1 MAFLHEASKGTTI
14 PELDLFDILPTQTAS
29 EYMYKLDVRP
39 MSVVSDGSVVE
50 FVMGGE
56 NRDYLCM
63 KGSTIAVAVRLVHQ
77 DGSSLHEQE
86 FDTKGLP
93 KVGSAVDE
101 KAVPVNLCL
110 HALWNQ
116 VDVFINGYRMT
127 QASDMYAYKAMIKTQ
142 LYYGDD
148 AKKTQLTAQGFRTEN
163 SDNLDDFTNDNTGYV
178 WRRQLFKG
186 SKVVELEGPLL
197 EDVLQL
203 DKYLLNGMRVQI
215 KLYPALKKFYIMA
228 DDVTKDYKIE
238 VVDVV
243 FRACMVKVNPG
254 VLLGHASAMETKNAL
269 YQFTR
274 VETKSYS
281 VSSGTS
287 NVYLDNMFQGNRPSK
302 LVFGFVATA
311 AYNGDFKRNPF
322 KFHHYNVT
330 DIRVI
335 VDGQTIPGRPQK
347 VDFDETKQGRKFTQS
362 YVNLYESLGMAGKDY
377 GGGLTPELFAHG
389 HALFVYN
396 LEPTHPSDKYI
407 NLKKHANVRLEINFK
422 FPLPETITVVIFA
435 EHTALF
441 EVDNARTIIVS
452 NNN

>member
-1 MAFLHEASKGTTI
+1 MAFLHESSKPTTI

-29 EYMYKLDVRP
+29 ESMYKLDVRP
-39 MSVVSDGSVVE
+39 MSVVSSGSVVE

-56 NRDYLCM
+56 NRDYLCL
-63 KGSTIAVAVRLVHQ
+63 KGSKLAVTLRLVHQ
-77 DGSSLHEQE
+77 DGSKLHEQE
-86 FDTKGLP
+86 IVTTTGLP
-93 KVGSAVDE
+93 KEGSPVDE
-101 KAVPVNLCL
+101 KAVPVNMCL

-116 VDVFINGYRMT
+116 VDVFFNGYRMT

-142 LYYGDD
+142 LYYGAD
-148 AKKTQLTAQGFRTEN
+148 AKKTQLSAQGYRTEN
-163 SDNLDDFTNDNTGYV
+163 SENLDDLTNDNTGYV
-178 WRRQLFKG
+178 WRRELFKKG
-186 SKVVELEGPLL
+186 KSVEFEGPLL
-197 EDVLQL
+197 EDVMQL

-228 DDVTKDYKIE
+228 GDASKDYKIE
-238 VVDVV
+238 IVDIV

-254 VLLGHASAMETKNAL
+254 VLLGHAAAMETKNAL

-281 VSSGTS
+281 VSMGTS

-302 LVFGFVATA
+302 LVFGFVAAA
-311 AYNGDFKRNPF
+311 AYNGDYTRNPF
-322 KFHHYNVT
+322 KFHHYHVT
-330 DIRVI
+330 DLRVI
-335 VDGQTIPGRPQK
+335 VDGQTVPGRPQK
-347 VDFDETKQGRKFTQS
+347 VDFDKDNGRKFIES

-377 GGGLTPELFAHG
+377 GGGLTPELFANG

-396 LEPTHPSDKYI
+396 LEPTNPTDKYI

-422 FPLPETITVVIFA
+422 DPLPETITIVIFA